1 MTDIFT
7 RIKQDHDTARDLMQ
21 QIKDTTDRA
30 AKTRAELFEAFKLDL
45 WAHHKIE
52 EATFYTKLETKGER
66 DESLEAKNEHHMVN
80 SMLEELDTMAKD
92 TQEWGQKFHAMCELI
107 EHHMD
112 EEEEG
117 GVEHQEERLGGGCCV
132 CLLSALAWWLG
143 AAAAG
148 ADGGGRHRRGRR
160 GGRGPVQGEP
170 VCVYGAALCK

>member
-7 RIKQDHDTARDLMQ
+7 RIKQDHDEARELMQ

-30 AKTRAELFEAFKLDL
+30 KKTREELFEKFKLDL

-52 EATFYTKLETKGER
+52 EATFYTKLEAKGER

-92 TQEWGQKFHAMCELI
+92 TEEWGQKFATMCELI

-112 EEEEG
+112 EEEEEFFDLG
-117 GVEHQEERLGGGCCV
+117 RKEFSKEEAEKLGERFDARKKV
-132 CLLSALAWWLG
+132 VVPALERV
-143 AAAAG
+143 
-148 ADGGGRHRRGRR
+148 DG
-160 GGRGPVQGEP
+160 
-170 VCVYGAALCK
+170 